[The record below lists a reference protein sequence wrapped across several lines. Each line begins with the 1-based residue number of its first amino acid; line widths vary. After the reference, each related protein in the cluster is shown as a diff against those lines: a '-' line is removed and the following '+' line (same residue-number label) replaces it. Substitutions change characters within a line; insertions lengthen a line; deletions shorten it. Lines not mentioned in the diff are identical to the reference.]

1 MRAWAIGLDMFYA
14 TAGMLLVGAAV
25 DHFAGTRPWW
35 MLGLGLL
42 GLVAGMVR
50 FILDAARLNRDATPR
65 SRPGRPGPD
74 PSGQTG
80 RSPAEQENPPADR
93 SPPG

>member
-35 MLGLGLL
+35 MLGLGLG
-42 GLVAGMVR
+42 GLVVGMVR
-50 FILDAARLNRDATPR
+50 FIIEAGRLGRETGGP
-65 SRPGRPGPD
+65 SRGGGSGGPG
-74 PSGQTG
+74 QN
-80 RSPAEQENPPADR
+80 PAEQEKPGTDR
-93 SPPG
+93 SPRG